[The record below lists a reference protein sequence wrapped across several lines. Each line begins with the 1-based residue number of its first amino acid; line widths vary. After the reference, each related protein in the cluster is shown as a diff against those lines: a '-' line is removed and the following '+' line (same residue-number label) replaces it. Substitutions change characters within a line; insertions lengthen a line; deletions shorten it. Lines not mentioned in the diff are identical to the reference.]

1 MKLYYSP
8 GTCSLASHI
17 ALFEAGLTFESVA
30 APTKTH
36 KLADGT
42 DFYTINPLGYVPVL
56 ELDDGRRLR
65 EGPAI
70 LQYIADQAPQ
80 KNLAPANGTF
90 ERYQLQ
96 EWLNFIATEVH
107 KSFSPLFAPGTPA
120 ETRTAAQ
127 ERLRNRLT
135 WVNTQLEG
143 KKFLM
148 GDTFT
153 VADAYLF
160 NVTNWAKLVNVDLST
175 YAHLLAF
182 RTLVSEHPSVDSA
195 MKAEGLKR

>member
-1 MKLYYSP
+1 MKLYYSQ
-8 GTCSLASHI
+8 GACSLASHI
-17 ALFEAGLTFESVA
+17 ALFEAGLTFESVP

-36 KLADGT
+36 KLPDGT

-70 LQYIADQAPQ
+70 LQYIADQVPD
-80 KNLAPANGTF
+80 KGLAPANGTF

-96 EWLNFIATEVH
+96 EWLNFIATEIH

-127 ERLRNRLT
+127 ARLKSRLS
-135 WVNTQLEG
+135 WVNDALAEKQ
-143 KKFLM
+143 FLQ
-148 GDTFT
+148 GDSFS
-153 VADAYLF
+153 VADGYLF
-160 NVTNWAKLVNVDLST
+160 NVTNWAKFVALDISEYTHLS
-175 YAHLLAF
+175 AF
-182 RTLVSEHPSVDSA
+182 RTRVAERPAVISA
-195 MKAEGLKR
+195 MRAEGLIK

>member
-8 GTCSLASHI
+8 GACSLASHI
-17 ALFEAGLTFESVA
+17 ALFEAGLDFESVA

-42 DFYTINPLGYVPVL
+42 DFYSINPLGYVPVL
-56 ELDDGRRLR
+56 ELNDGRLLR

-70 LQYIADQAPQ
+70 LQYIADQAP
-80 KNLAPANGTF
+80 NTALAPANGTF

-96 EWLNFIATEVH
+96 EWLNFIGMEVH

-120 ETRTAAQ
+120 ETRTASH
-127 ERLRNRLT
+127 ERLKSRFH
-135 WVNTQLEG
+135 WVNNTLEG

-148 GDTFT
+148 GDMFT

-160 NVTNWAKLVNVDLST
+160 NVCNWAKFVSLDLSV
-175 YAHLLAF
+175 YPHLQAF
-182 RTLVSEHPSVDSA
+182 RALVAARPAVASA
-195 MKAEGLKR
+195 MKAEGLIK